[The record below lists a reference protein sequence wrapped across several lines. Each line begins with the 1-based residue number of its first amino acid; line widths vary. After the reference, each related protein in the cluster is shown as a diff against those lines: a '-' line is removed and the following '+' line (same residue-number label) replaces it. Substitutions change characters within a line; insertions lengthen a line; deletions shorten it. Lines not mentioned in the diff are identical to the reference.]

1 MTVPPYLPSARGGD
15 LIFFGGADA
24 SDAVHLITDVVSNGI
39 AVLTRS
45 NLTHVAMVLEPSLSI
60 GGRSQTSLNLIE
72 STILAGKSGPQ
83 INPAEGRIQSC
94 EGLVFLARL
103 RERTR
108 VMLDWNAVWDYLLGR
123 IGPDHY
129 SIKTI
134 FDYLARAV
142 PIIGRLP
149 LFCRPEAKAEVC
161 SEYLAAGFRAG
172 GFPGIHPHVDCPQTL
187 AEWAIYEHLD
197 QLRGHPAAI
206 RNFNTV

>member
-24 SDAVHLITDVVSNGI
+24 SDVVHLVTDVVSNGI

-72 STILAGKSGPQ
+72 STILAGVSGPQ
-83 INPAEGRIQSC
+83 INPAEGRIESYN
-94 EGLVFLARL
+94 GLVFLARL

-108 VMLDWNAVWDYLLGR
+108 FILDWDAVWDYQLGR
-123 IGPDHY
+123 IGLDHY
-129 SIKTI
+129 SLKTI
-134 FDYLARAV
+134 LDYLARAV
-142 PIIGRLP
+142 PVVGRLS
-149 LFCRPEAKAEVC
+149 LFGRPEAKAEVC

-187 AEWAIYEHLD
+187 AEWAMYERLD
-197 QLRGHPAAI
+197 QLGGRPATI
-206 RNFNTV
+206 RNFNSV

>member
-1 MTVPPYLPSARGGD
+1 VTVPPYLPSARGGD
-15 LIFFGGADA
+15 LIFFDGADA
-24 SDAVHLITDVVSNGI
+24 RDVVSIVTDVVSNGI

-45 NLTHVAMVLEPSLSI
+45 NLTHVAMVLEPSLPI
-60 GGRSQTSLNLIE
+60 DGRPQTSLNLIE

-83 INPAEGRIQSC
+83 INPAEGRIQSY
-94 EGLVFLARL
+94 EGRVFLARL

-123 IGPDHY
+123 IGTDHY

-134 FDYLARAV
+134 FDYLARAAPV
-142 PIIGRLP
+142 LGRLP
-149 LFCRPEAKAEVC
+149 LFYRPEAKAEVC

-197 QLRGHPAAI
+197 QLRGRPAAI
-206 RNFNTV
+206 RNFNSV